1 MPSPEI
7 IENAIY
13 SAEELSELFDIPY
26 QNMRLLIKRG
36 HIRGTKIGKNWFV
49 RGKSLLRLFDED
61 NDGNEVDEES
71 HKNEQEEENFNNNNT
86 ED

>member
-13 SAEELSELFDIPY
+13 SSEELSELFDIPL

-36 HIRGTKIGKNWFV
+36 HIKGAKIGKNWFV
-49 RGKSLLRLFDED
+49 SGKSLLKVF
-61 NDGNEVDEES
+61 
-71 HKNEQEEENFNNNNT
+71 EEEETISEPDTDSTLQEVEENSFVYR
-86 ED
+86 EE

>member
-36 HIRGTKIGKNWFV
+36 HVKGKKIGKNWFV
-49 RGKSLLRLFDED
+49 TGKSLLRVFEENDED
-61 NDGNEVDEES
+61 NDEIEGDEEI
-71 HKNEQEEENFNNNNT
+71 FNNDNT

>member
-13 SAEELSELFDIPY
+13 SSEELSELFDIPF

-36 HIRGTKIGKNWFV
+36 HIKGAKVGKNWFV
-49 RGKSLLRLFDED
+49 SGKSLLKVFE
-61 NDGNEVDEES
+61 
-71 HKNEQEEENFNNNNT
+71 EEENVPEPDTDSNLQEVEEINIADS
-86 ED
+86 EE